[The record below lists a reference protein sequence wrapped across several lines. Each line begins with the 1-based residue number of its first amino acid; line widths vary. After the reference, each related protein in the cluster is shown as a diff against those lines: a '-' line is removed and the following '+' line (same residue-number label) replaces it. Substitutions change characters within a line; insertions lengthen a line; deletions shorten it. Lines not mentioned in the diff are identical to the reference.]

1 MFDFI
6 MVPLGQFLNLIY
18 STIAGYNYGW
28 TIIFFTIIVR
38 LALMP
43 LTYKQQVSSIEMQRI
58 QPYVKDLQAKYK
70 NDKEKLNV
78 EMMALYK
85 EHGVNPV
92 GSCLPTIIQLPI
104 IIILYQIITRPL
116 SYLLHFPGD
125 VITKIQDF
133 LQVGSANYAEIVA
146 VNLVTPTTAT
156 QIDGLGTG
164 VANAGN
170 QLLQMNQGLN
180 FFGLKLGIIPT
191 YDFGKMA
198 ADPGVYVPLFLLCI
212 VSVVLTFFSA
222 KLSMASMKKNAGHH
236 KKDEA
241 EVIEV
246 SRNKKTKVR
255 AVQPEKKDPTKAMSN
270 SMLYMGPLITLFI
283 VFTVPAGVMLYWT
296 AGYVLMIIQQ
306 LVINRILR
314 NKKVKENANG
324 KMY

>member
-116 SYLLHFPGD
+116 SYL
-125 VITKIQDF
+125 
-133 LQVGSANYAEIVA
+133 
-146 VNLVTPTTAT
+146 
-156 QIDGLGTG
+156 
-164 VANAGN
+164 
-170 QLLQMNQGLN
+170 
-180 FFGLKLGIIPT
+180 
-191 YDFGKMA
+191 
-198 ADPGVYVPLFLLCI
+198 
-212 VSVVLTFFSA
+212 
-222 KLSMASMKKNAGHH
+222 
-236 KKDEA
+236 
-241 EVIEV
+241 
-246 SRNKKTKVR
+246 
-255 AVQPEKKDPTKAMSN
+255 
-270 SMLYMGPLITLFI
+270 
-283 VFTVPAGVMLYWT
+283 
-296 AGYVLMIIQQ
+296 
-306 LVINRILR
+306 
-314 NKKVKENANG
+314 
-324 KMY
+324 